1 MTDVESEWVVKDG
14 KVDVRV
20 LKRDSVFLLGNHYNG

>member
-1 MTDVESEWVVKDG
+1 MTDVESEWVVKDV

-20 LKRDSVFLLGNHYNG
+20 LRHDNLFLLGNHYNG